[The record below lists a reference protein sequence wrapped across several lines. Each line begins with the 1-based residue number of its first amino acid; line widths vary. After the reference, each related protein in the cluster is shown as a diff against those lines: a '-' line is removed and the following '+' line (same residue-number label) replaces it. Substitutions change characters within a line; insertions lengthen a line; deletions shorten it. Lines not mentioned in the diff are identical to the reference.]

1 MLGGSENSSYLCGN
15 KTTCVMEEK
24 EYPTFDEEENVGKV
38 NEPVVEYKATG
49 SGYEGA
55 VVDDDPIM
63 SDDYDPGIGPY
74 TMEELNARIDEAEV
88 FIEKAEKGD
97 WSDWVSSEEMTA
109 RLYQQF
115 PWLR

>member
-1 MLGGSENSSYLCGN
+1 
-15 KTTCVMEEK
+15 MEEK
-24 EYPTFDEEENVGKV
+24 KYPKLDEEENTGIAS
-38 NEPVVEYKATG
+38 EPIVEYKATG

-55 VVDDDPIM
+55 VIDDPIM

-109 RLYQQF
+109 RLYQQY
-115 PWLR
+115 PWLQ

>member
-1 MLGGSENSSYLCGN
+1 MD
-15 KTTCVMEEK
+15 EK
-24 EYPTFDEEENVGKV
+24 KYPIPEEEGNVGMAS
-38 NEPVVEYKATG
+38 EPVAEYKATG
-49 SGYEGA
+49 SGYEGT
-55 VVDDDPIM
+55 VLDDDPMM

-97 WSDWVSSEEMTA
+97 WSDWISSEEMTE
-109 RLYQQF
+109 RLYQKY

>member
-1 MLGGSENSSYLCGN
+1 MKEKSY
-15 KTTCVMEEK
+15 
-24 EYPTFDEEENVGKV
+24 PIPEEEGNVGMAS
-38 NEPVVEYKATG
+38 EPVAEYKATG
-49 SGYEGA
+49 SGYEEP
-55 VVDDDPIM
+55 VVDDDPVM

-97 WSDWVSSEEMTA
+97 WSDWISSEEMTE
-109 RLYQQF
+109 RLYQKY